1 MFIYLTHFLVIHI
14 IVFQMVMLVV
24 ILSNVLILNRARHH
38 IPPVDFPFVSILVPA
53 RNEEKNIEKCLRSL
67 LAQDYPFFEIIVL
80 DDQSTDN
87 TPIILQQLAG
97 FLPKLKVIPGSPS
110 PAGQPGKN
118 WACVQL
124 VKMAQGGLLFFTDA
138 DTVHQPRSLRSI
150 VTAMLGE
157 QADLMTGFPRQE
169 MQSWGERLLVPFFS
183 WANLCFNP
191 LWLAYRLRLPLLS
204 NGVGQMMLFQRDAY
218 HAIGG
223 HAGVGA
229 SIVDDLTL
237 ARKIKAGGLSWRVV
251 NITDL
256 VTTRMYFSSRAAIDG
271 FKKNYFAAFDF
282 RILPYLFVFTW
293 LMVMFWEPLILL
305 VLFVLGLVPQIRI
318 IELIISIGLAC
329 LLWWIP
335 YYVLGLPARLVRL
348 YPLTVLANSVV
359 AFQSL
364 VLSLTGRLTW
374 KDRTLSRPRWKWL

>member
-1 MFIYLTHFLVIHI
+1 MYIYLTHYLVIHI

-38 IPPVDFPFVSILVPA
+38 VPPENFPFVSILVPA
-53 RNEEKNIEKCLRSL
+53 RNEEKNIKKCVRSL

-87 TPIILQQLAG
+87 TPVILQQLAG
-97 FLPKLKVIPGSPS
+97 TLPKTKVIAGSPS

-124 VKMAQGGLLFFTDA
+124 AQKAQGELLFFTDA
-138 DTVHQPRSLRSI
+138 DTVHQPKSLRSI

-157 QADLMTGFPRQE
+157 RADLMTGFPRQE

-191 LWLAYRLRLPLLS
+191 LWLAYRLKLPLLS
-204 NGVGQMMLFQRDAY
+204 NAVGQMMLFRSDAY

-223 HAGVGA
+223 HEGVGD

-256 VTTRMYFSSRAAIDG
+256 VTTRMYFSSRDAIDG
-271 FKKNYFAAFDF
+271 FKKNYFAAFGF

-293 LMVMFWEPLILL
+293 LMVMFWEPLILFML
-305 VLFVLGLVPQIRI
+305 IILGLVPQIRS
-318 IELIISIGLAC
+318 IELIISIVLAC

-335 YYVLGLPARLVRL
+335 YRVLGLPGRLVRL
-348 YPLTVLANSVV
+348 YPLTILANSVV

-364 VLSLTGRLTW
+364 VLSLTGKLTW

>member
-1 MFIYLTHFLVIHI
+1 MYIYLTHYLVIHI

-38 IPPVDFPFVSILVPA
+38 IPPENFPFVSILVPA

-97 FLPKLKVIPGSPS
+97 SQPKLKVIPGSPS
-110 PAGQPGKN
+110 PAVQPGKN

-124 VKMAQGGLLFFTDA
+124 AKKAQGELLFFTDA

-169 MQSWGERLLVPFFS
+169 MRSWGERLLVPFFS

-204 NGVGQMMLFQRDAY
+204 NAVGQMMLFQRDAY

-223 HAGVGA
+223 HEDVGA

-256 VTTRMYFSSRAAIDG
+256 VTTRMYFSSREAFDG
-271 FKKNYFAAFDF
+271 FKRNYFAAFGF

-293 LMVMFWEPLILL
+293 LMVMFWEPLILFIL
-305 VLFVLGLVPQIRI
+305 IILGLVPQIRS

-335 YYVLGLPARLVRL
+335 YRVLGLPSRLVRL
-348 YPLTVLANSVV
+348 YPLTILANSVV

>member
-1 MFIYLTHFLVIHI
+1 
-14 IVFQMVMLVV
+14 VMLVV

-53 RNEEKNIEKCLRSL
+53 RNEEKNIENCLRSL

-204 NGVGQMMLFQRDAY
+204 NAVGQMMLFQRDAY

-293 LMVMFWEPLILL
+293 LMVMFWEPLVLL

-335 YYVLGLPARLVRL
+335 YCVLGLPARLVRL